1 MNNPISIG
9 PGSWVSL
16 TFALKLENGE
26 LVDSTGDDPAQ
37 FTVGDGSLL
46 PGFETAMFG
55 MKAGEANTFNIP
67 AAQGFGELNPDNIR
81 LMKRADFNAEIE
93 LSEGL
98 IVSFMDPKKR
108 EMVGIVRR
116 LVGEVVEVDLN
127 HPLSGRDLIFDVDI
141 KAIEQISNEIL
152 RA

>member
-1 MNNPISIG
+1 MNNLISIG
-9 PGSWVSL
+9 PGSRVTL

-55 MKAGEANTFNIP
+55 MKAGEENTFNIP

-141 KAIEQISNEIL
+141 EAIEQISNEIL

>member
-9 PGSWVSL
+9 PGSRVTL

-55 MKAGEANTFNIP
+55 MKAGEENTFNIP

>member
-1 MNNPISIG
+1 
-9 PGSWVSL
+9 
-16 TFALKLENGE
+16 
-26 LVDSTGDDPAQ
+26 
-37 FTVGDGSLL
+37 
-46 PGFETAMFG
+46 
-55 MKAGEANTFNIP
+55 
-67 AAQGFGELNPDNIR
+67 
-81 LMKRADFNAEIE
+81 MKRADFNAEIE